1 MAKGKNHP
9 LNLFLRKET
18 TNMKWIISLLT
29 SSIGRK
35 LIMALTGLFLCSF
48 LVIHLIGNLQLLQ
61 GDNGVAFNDYGYF
74 MTNFLPIKIVSIGLY
89 VSIILHAVL
98 GLAIWYK
105 NKSAKGSTYKGGN
118 GAKGSWASK
127 NMALLGTLILAF
139 IFIHMGDFFLKMKLN
154 QLPLVASEALGHDVK
169 DLYGRVATAFENP
182 LIVIAYVIG
191 QLVLAFHL
199 WHGFAS
205 GFVTLGLNNKKY
217 SPIVNLVGKVF
228 AVVVPLGFVLIP
240 ILHYLR

>member
-1 MAKGKNHP
+1 
-9 LNLFLRKET
+9 
-18 TNMKWIISLLT
+18 MKWLTSLLT

-35 LIMALTGLFLCSF
+35 LIMSLTGLFLCSF
-48 LVIHLIGNLQLLQ
+48 LVIHLIGNLQLLKDD
-61 GDNGVAFNDYGYF
+61 GGVAFNDYAYF
-74 MTNFLPIKIVSIGLY
+74 MTHFMPIKIVSYGLY
-89 VSIILHAVL
+89 AGILLHAIL
-98 GLAIWYK
+98 GLMLWSQ
-105 NKSAKGSTYKGGN
+105 NKAKKGVKYKGGN

-139 IFIHMGDFFLKMKLN
+139 IFIHMGDFWFKMKSGA
-154 QLPLVASEALGHDVK
+154 LPMVMSESLGFKVN
-169 DLYGRVATAFENP
+169 DLYSRVAEAFQNP
-182 LIVIAYVIG
+182 LLVLAYVVG

-217 SPIVNLVGKVF
+217 TPIVEAIGRVF

-240 ILHYLR
+240 VLHFFGITF

>member
-1 MAKGKNHP
+1 
-9 LNLFLRKET
+9 
-18 TNMKWIISLLT
+18 MKWLTSLIT

-35 LIMALTGLFLCSF
+35 LIMSLTGLFLCSF
-48 LVIHLIGNLQLLQ
+48 LVIHLIGNLQLLV
-61 GDNGVAFNDYGYF
+61 DDKGVAFNDYAYF
-74 MTNFLPIKIVSIGLY
+74 MTHFLPIKIVSWGLY
-89 VSIILHAVL
+89 AMILLHAIL
-98 GLAIWYK
+98 GLLIWAK
-105 NKSAKGSTYKGGN
+105 NKKMKGKGYKGGS

-139 IFIHMGDFFLKMKLN
+139 IFIHMGDFWFKMKWTN
-154 QLPLVASEALGHDVK
+154 YFSGPLMVDSEALGFEVK
-169 DLYGRVATAFENP
+169 NLYARVAEAFSNP

-217 SPIVNLVGKVF
+217 TPIIETIGRVF

-240 ILHYLR
+240 IFHYLGITF

>member
-1 MAKGKNHP
+1 
-9 LNLFLRKET
+9 
-18 TNMKWIISLLT
+18 MKWLISLIT

-35 LIMALTGLFLCSF
+35 LIMSLTGLFLCSF
-48 LVIHLIGNLQLLQ
+48 LVIHLIGNLQLLVD
-61 GDNGVAFNDYGYF
+61 DNGVAFNDYAYF
-74 MTNFLPIKIVSIGLY
+74 MTHFMPIKIVSWGLY
-89 VSIILHAVL
+89 AMILLHAIL
-98 GLAIWYK
+98 GLLIWAK
-105 NKSAKGSTYKGGN
+105 NKKMKGKSYKGGN

-139 IFIHMGDFFLKMKLN
+139 IFIHMGDFWFKMKWTNYFSGELM
-154 QLPLVASEALGHDVK
+154 VASEALGHDVK
-169 DLYGRVATAFENP
+169 NLYARVAEAFQNP

-217 SPIVNLVGKVF
+217 TPIIQGIGKAF
-228 AVVVPLGFVLIP
+228 AVLVPLGFVIIP
-240 ILHYLR
+240 IFHYLGITF